1 MAIRNRKDLGAAVRG
16 ARRARKLSQ
25 ADLARMA
32 SVRQPLISELENGT
46 TSVTI
51 DTLLKVLAPLAL
63 DLTLVPRETA
73 RFDPT
78 AY

>member
-1 MAIRNRKDLGAAVRG
+1 MAIRNRKDLGAAIRR
-16 ARRARKLSQ
+16 ARRAKKLSQ
-25 ADLARMA
+25 TDLARMA
-32 SVRQPLISELENGT
+32 SLRQPMISELENGT

-63 DLTLVPRETA
+63 DLDLPPRKDA
-73 RFDPT
+73 SFDPT

>member
-1 MAIRNRKDLGAAVRG
+1 MAIRNRKELGAAIRR
-16 ARRARKLSQ
+16 ARRAKKLSQ
-25 ADLARMA
+25 IDLARMA

-63 DLTLVPRETA
+63 DLDLVLRQSA
-73 RFDPT
+73 SFDPT
-78 AY
+78 QY

>member
-1 MAIRNRKDLGAAVRG
+1 MAIRNRKDLGAAVRR
-16 ARRARKLSQ
+16 ARRAKKLSQ
-25 ADLARMA
+25 TDLARMA
-32 SVRQPLISELENGT
+32 SLRQPMISDLENGT

-63 DLTLVPRETA
+63 DLDLAPRKDA
-73 RFDPT
+73 SFDPT